1 MKSLNII
8 VCIVMLTLGLIS
20 TSSMSLANPNSPGA
34 VYTMSNETEGNEIII
49 FDRAADGTLKPAGSV
64 FTGGLGTG
72 GGLGNQSGLTLT
84 EDGQWLLVVNA
95 GSDEISVLA
104 VGPDGLMLVDKVW
117 SGGTRPVSITTNKN
131 LVYVLNAGGMDN
143 ADDNITGFML
153 GKSGSLTPIPDST
166 RALSTSSTAPAQI
179 GFNADGTILVV
190 TEKATSKI
198 NTYTLGA
205 DGKVSDHQIFDS
217 EGTTP
222 FGFSFGHRNQLFVSE
237 ANAGMPNASSVTS
250 YELKADGGLDTISP
264 SVPTLQTAACWLV
277 VTNNGKY
284 AYTTNTGSD
293 STTGFVIQN
302 DGSLQLLQED
312 GVSGMTGDA
321 PIDMAFSRNSQFLY
335 VLNANETSI
344 SGFAVDS
351 SGQLTPVEVM
361 NTLPDSANGLAA
373 L

>member
-1 MKSLNII
+1 
-8 VCIVMLTLGLIS
+8 
-20 TSSMSLANPNSPGA
+20 
-34 VYTMSNETEGNEIII
+34 
-49 FDRAADGTLKPAGSV
+49 
-64 FTGGLGTG
+64 
-72 GGLGNQSGLTLT
+72 
-84 EDGQWLLVVNA
+84 
-95 GSDEISVLA
+95 
-104 VGPDGLMLVDKVW
+104 
-117 SGGTRPVSITTNKN
+117 
-131 LVYVLNAGGMDN
+131 
-143 ADDNITGFML
+143 
-153 GKSGSLTPIPDST
+153 
-166 RALSTSSTAPAQI
+166 
-179 GFNADGTILVV
+179 
-190 TEKATSKI
+190 
-198 NTYTLGA
+198 
-205 DGKVSDHQIFDS
+205 
-217 EGTTP
+217 
-222 FGFSFGHRNQLFVSE
+222 
-237 ANAGMPNASSVTS
+237 MPNASSVTS

-302 DGSLQLLQED
+302 DGSLELLQED